1 MKIRAAALAFL
12 TFSALS
18 AQAAWVENFSPQ
30 ELIDQQTRATA
41 VFSSDMVSLGQPLAP
56 APFRVDCGAIA
67 GSGRWIDTTSWAW
80 QLERP
85 LQSGERCVFTLKPGL
100 RATNG
105 DSVDGQRQYRFFAP
119 GPWPRQILP
128 SANSNIEEDQA
139 FIIVPAGPVTL
150 ESVERNAWCEADGV
164 GNRIPVRA
172 VADKLR
178 QEILVSQQREGRDEI
193 VVSCAERLPPGA
205 RMKLVWGKG
214 TQAAN
219 GALTLR
225 DESFTYTV
233 REPFRATLNCER
245 EKASAPCSPLSNI
258 TLEFSGN
265 VDAKLRDK
273 IRLITPEGAR
283 SPTNPDAK
291 GSSRESTLRSVAFA
305 KPFAQGAELTLEL
318 PAGLQDDA
326 GRPLANAA
334 SFPLRFK
341 IGTLPPLAKFPG
353 DFGIVELKEGGVLPV
368 TLRNVEA
375 KLKLVERHLT
385 DDAEIIK
392 TLRGLARFNRQSRQT
407 TLLRDGKAEK
417 VEDYLYARELSF
429 LAREPGTTTRELPKP
444 GGVNEFEVV
453 GIPLTKPGFH
463 VVEIESRLLGNAL
476 LSQPGPMYVRASA
489 LVTNLAVHLKRGT
502 DNALVWVTALD
513 SGKPMAGADVR
524 VLDCKG
530 KLLWSGK
537 TDAQGRSLT
546 DQALTQT
553 DCEDE
558 SYLFASARLGA
569 DYSFVRSDWTDGIEP
584 WRFGVNTWSEQSGSQ
599 IMHTIFDRT
608 LLRPGQTVAMKHI
621 VRDRSSR
628 GLAFPDATKL
638 PKRLLIRHDSS
649 GAEYPV
655 KLAWDAQ
662 GTATSQ
668 WKIPEAAKRG
678 TYTLDLPGGGEFR
691 VSDFRLPVFSGRVQ
705 GVAAR
710 YVAPKQVPLAL
721 GLNFLNGGAAKGA
734 EVSVSATVRPTWPQ
748 WTGYDR
754 YSFRMDFNDEALR
767 AFGVTGG
774 TEREELVLDKQ
785 SLKLDQAGAGKLDV
799 ALKAQPKGPAE
810 LYAEMSFNDPNGEI
824 QTLHGSVPLWP
835 AAVVLGISIRDWASS
850 SEKGRV
856 DLVAL
861 DLAGKP
867 IANQEI
873 IITGKRRLSHSHR
886 RRIVGGF
893 YAYENREE
901 FIDLGELCRNRTG
914 ASGKLSCQPKPTD
927 PGEILLLAETRDAQ
941 NNIARSSGS
950 YWNGG
955 SGEDEV
961 WFGAGNQD
969 RIDVIPEKKAYKPG
983 ETARLQVRTPFREA
997 TALISIEAG
1006 GIVETFVQPLSRFK
1020 PLIELPVKTEW
1031 APNVYVSV
1039 LVVRGRVEPLKWYSF
1054 FKWGWREP
1062 IAWFRDWWNPV
1073 QPGSMVDLAKPSWR
1087 IGLAELDVG
1096 TEGMQL
1102 AVEVQPDR
1110 TTYRPRDEATVRLK
1124 VSTPG
1129 SKPVPAGTEIAFAAV
1144 DQALLELRDNDS
1156 WKLLEAMTPRRAY
1169 EVETAT
1175 AQSQVIGKRHYGRK
1189 AVPPGGGGGRAPARE
1204 LFDTLLSWQPRVKV
1218 GADGT
1223 AMVKVPINDSLTE
1236 FKFVGL
1242 ATAGTGLFGS
1252 GSASVRTRQDL
1263 QLISG
1268 LPPVVREND
1277 SYQALLT
1284 VRNGTAKVMNVR
1296 VTAKVGEQ
1304 SLEPKE
1310 IKLDAEGA
1318 AEVSWTARAPEGI
1331 STLPWDIEV
1340 TETGGSN
1347 KDRLKISQ
1355 RIEPAVPLTV
1365 QQASF
1370 ARIEGKL
1377 EIPLAPPA
1385 DALPGKGG
1393 IEVALSAKLAVA
1405 PPGLVRFFETYPFSC
1420 LEQKTSVAIGLHD
1433 AKRWTEI
1440 VDSLP
1445 SLLDNH
1451 GLARYFPGDGPGSV
1465 ALTAYV
1471 LDMALLSATPLP
1483 AETRTRMEEALVAY
1497 VEGRFQHKLWAPGQ
1511 NDALL
1516 TNKLVALEALTRS
1529 GRTTANIARAASAL
1543 ELNLPRLP
1551 TSSLIDAWLLAK
1563 RLPGLPER
1571 TAKLAATELELRNR
1585 LSYSGGRLAF
1595 STEKSD
1601 YAWWLMVSGDSNA
1614 FRLIEAML
1622 DEPGWRDELPKLLRG
1637 ALERQVRGHWST
1649 TTANAWAV
1657 VALNGY
1663 AKRFERDEVTGI
1675 TRAEIGK
1682 AGKKAEQRWPISD
1695 GTRLTLPWPTAA
1707 DKLTL
1712 SHEGSGKPWA
1722 SLQTLAVIPITTARA
1737 FGYRVSREV
1746 TPIQESEKGKISRG
1760 DLWRVRLTV
1769 DAEQDMSWVVLSDP
1783 IPAGAR
1789 ILGDGDGRDSKIA
1802 TQDEDLRSRRLSPSF
1817 VERSF
1822 ATYRAYYEAVPR
1834 GRFSID
1840 YTLRLNNA
1848 GEFTLPATRVEA
1860 MYAPD
1865 LFGEAPNGRVVVT
1878 P

>member
-1 MKIRAAALAFL
+1 M
-12 TFSALS
+12 SAT
-18 AQAAWVENFSPQ
+18 ATWVENFSPQ
-30 ELIDQQTRATA
+30 ELIDQQTRATSI
-41 VFSSDMVSLGQPLAP
+41 FSTDMVTLGQPLAP
-56 APFRVDCGAIA
+56 APFRVDCGTVA
-67 GSGRWIDTTSWAW
+67 GSGRWLDTKSWAW

-100 RATNG
+100 RAANG
-105 DSVDGQRQYRFFAP
+105 ESVDGQRQYRFFAP
-119 GPWPRQILP
+119 GPWPRQVLP
-128 SANSNIEEDQA
+128 STNSHIDEDQA
-139 FIIVPAGPVTL
+139 FVIAPAGPVTI
-150 ESVERNAWCEADGV
+150 ESVERNAWCEADGI
-164 GNRIPVRA
+164 GNRITVRA
-172 VADKLR
+172 VPEKQR
-178 QEILVSQQREGRDEI
+178 KEILASQHREGRDE
-193 VVSCAERLPPGA
+193 VVIACAERLPPGA

-214 TQAAN
+214 IQASN
-219 GALTLR
+219 GAVTAR
-225 DESFTYTV
+225 EESFAYTV
-233 REPFRATLNCER
+233 REPFRATLSCER
-245 EKASAPCSPLSNI
+245 EKASAPCSPLSAI
-258 TLEFSGN
+258 TLEFSASI
-265 VDAKLRDK
+265 DAKLRDK
-273 IRLITPEGAR
+273 IRLITPEGPR
-283 SPTNPDAK
+283 LPVNPDAK
-291 GSSRESTLRSVAFA
+291 SSQRETAIGNVVFA
-305 KPFAQGAELTLEL
+305 KPFAQNAELTLEL
-318 PAGLQDDA
+318 PPGLQDDA

-341 IGTLPPLAKFPG
+341 IGSLPPLAKFPG
-353 DFGIVELKEGGVLPV
+353 DFGIIEAKEGGVLPV

-375 KLKLVERHLT
+375 TLKLVERHLT

-407 TLLRDGKAEK
+407 TILRNGKPEQ
-417 VEDYLYARELSF
+417 VEDYHYARELSF

-453 GIPLTKPGFH
+453 GIPLGKPGFH

-476 LSQPGPMYVRASA
+476 LSQPRPMYVRASA

-513 SGKPMAGADVR
+513 NGKPMASADVR
-524 VLDCKG
+524 ILDCKA

-537 TDAQGRSLT
+537 TDAQGRAQT
-546 DQALTQT
+546 EQAVTQT

-558 SYLFASARLGA
+558 SFVFASARLGT
-569 DYSFVRSDWTDGIEP
+569 DYSFVRSDWNDGIEP
-584 WRFGVNTWSEQSGSQ
+584 WRFGVNTWSEQSGPQ
-599 IMHTIFDRT
+599 VTHTIFDRT
-608 LLRPGQTVAMKHI
+608 LLRPGQTVSMKHI
-621 VRDRSSR
+621 VRVRGSR
-628 GLAFPDATKL
+628 GLAFPDPTTL
-638 PKRLLIRHDSS
+638 PKLLLIRHDSS

-655 KLAWDAQ
+655 NLAWDTQ
-662 GTATSQ
+662 GSATSQ

-705 GVAAR
+705 GAAAR

-767 AFGVTGG
+767 AFGITGS

-785 SLKLDQAGAGKLDV
+785 SLKLDQGGAGKLDV
-799 ALKAQPKGPAE
+799 ALKAPPKGPSE
-810 LYAEMSFNDPNGEI
+810 LYAEMSFSDPNGEI

-835 AAVVLGISIRDWASS
+835 AGVVLGISIPDWASA

-856 DLVAL
+856 DIVAL

-867 IANQEI
+867 IAGQEI
-873 IITGKRRLSHSHR
+873 SVTGKRRLSHSHR

-901 FIDLGELCRNRTG
+901 FVDLGEVCRNRTD
-914 ASGKLSCQPKPTD
+914 AHGKLSCQPKATD
-927 PGEILLLAETRDAQ
+927 PGEILLLAETRDGQ

-955 SGEDEV
+955 SSEDDV

-969 RIDVIPEKKAYKPG
+969 RIDVVPEKKTYKAG

-1020 PLIELPVKTEW
+1020 PVIELPVKADW

-1087 IGLAELDVG
+1087 IGLAELEVG
-1096 TEGMQL
+1096 TDGMQL

-1110 TTYRPRDEATVRLK
+1110 SIYRPRDEATVRLK
-1124 VSTPG
+1124 VTTPD
-1129 SKPVPAGTEIAFAAV
+1129 SKPLPAGTEIAFAAV
-1144 DQALLELRDNDS
+1144 DQALLELRSNES
-1156 WKLLEAMTPRRAY
+1156 WNLLQAMTPRRAY

-1204 LFDTLLSWQPRVKV
+1204 LFDTLLSWQARVKV

-1223 AMVKVPINDSLTE
+1223 AAVKVPINDSLTE
-1236 FKFVGL
+1236 FKFVAL

-1277 SYQALLT
+1277 SYAALFT
-1284 VRNGTAKVMNVR
+1284 VRNGTTKAMSVKVSAR
-1296 VTAKVGEQ
+1296 VGEQ
-1304 SLEPKE
+1304 TLEAKE
-1310 IKLDAEGA
+1310 LKLDAEGA
-1318 AEVSWTARAPEGI
+1318 AEVTWTARAPEGI
-1331 STLPWDIEV
+1331 TSLPWDIEV
-1340 TETGGSN
+1340 SENGGAN

-1370 ARIEGKL
+1370 ARIDGKL
-1377 EIPLAPPA
+1377 EIPIAAPV

-1393 IEVALSAKLAVA
+1393 IEIALSAKLAVA
-1405 PPGLVRFFETYPFSC
+1405 PPGLVRFFEGYPFSC
-1420 LEQKTSVAIGLHD
+1420 LEQKTSVAMGLHD
-1433 AKRWTEI
+1433 AKRWNEI

-1445 SLLDNH
+1445 GLLDNH

-1471 LDMALLSATPLP
+1471 LDMAVLSGTALP
-1483 AETRTRMEEALVAY
+1483 AETRTRMEEGLVAF
-1497 VEGRFQHKLWAPGQ
+1497 VEGRFQHKLWAPAQ
-1511 NDALL
+1511 TDALP
-1516 TNKLVALEALTRS
+1516 TNKLLALEALTRS
-1529 GRTTANIARAASAL
+1529 GRITANITRAASAL
-1543 ELNLPRLP
+1543 ELNLQRLP

-1563 RLPGLPER
+1563 RLTNLPER
-1571 TAKLAATELELRNR
+1571 TAKLAAAELELRNR
-1585 LSYSGGRLAF
+1585 LSYSGGRLSF
-1595 STEKSD
+1595 STETSD

-1637 ALERQVRGHWST
+1637 AMERQVRGHWAT

-1657 VALNGY
+1657 VALDGY
-1663 AKRFERDEVTGI
+1663 AKRFERDEVAGI
-1675 TRAEIGK
+1675 TRAEFAK
-1682 AGKKAEQRWPISD
+1682 PGKKAEQRWPATD
-1695 GTRLTLPWPTAA
+1695 GARLALPWPTAA

-1722 SLQTLAVIPITTARA
+1722 SLQTLAAIPITAPRA
-1737 FGYRVSREV
+1737 FGYRVNREV
-1746 TPIQESEKGKISRG
+1746 TPIQEREKGKISRG

-1789 ILGDGDGRDSKIA
+1789 ILGEGDGRDSRIA
-1802 TQDEDLRSRRLSPSF
+1802 TQDEDTRSRRLWPTF

-1848 GEFTLPATRVEA
+1848 GEFALPSTRVEA

-1865 LFGEAPNGRVVVT
+1865 LFGEVPNGRVLVV